1 MPAQDLKKI
10 EERIEKLRALINRER
25 YWYHVENRS
34 TMSSEALDTLK
45 KELFDLE
52 QKYPQFIT
60 PDSPTQRVAG
70 KPLKEFKK
78 VRHSVPMLSFNDA
91 FSGEDMKDWQERIM
105 KLLPAGARLDYYCEL
120 KIDGLAIEL
129 VYENGILSVG
139 STRGDGVTGEDVTQN
154 LKTIE
159 AIPLSLEKSAL
170 EKFPKRFVARGEVFL
185 GKKEFEKLNRG
196 QIKKGQKP
204 YANPRNVAAGSV
216 RQLDPQITASRK
228 LNSFAYDI
236 ITDLGQKTHA
246 EEHAKLKDLGFKTN
260 PHNKAAKNLEEV
272 FEFHDYWAK
281 HRDKLPYEIDGIVV
295 ILNDNRLFAE
305 AGVVGKAPRA
315 AIAYKFS
322 PKEATTIVED
332 IQVQVGRTGALT
344 PVAHLRPVE
353 VGGVTISR
361 ASLHNEDEIKRLGV
375 KIGDTVIV
383 ARAGEVIPQIV
394 KVLPELRPKNAGE
407 FHLPKEC
414 PICGSPVAKEGA
426 ITRCTNPNC
435 FAASRERLYHF
446 ASRSAFDMRG
456 LGPKILD
463 KFLEEDLIADPADLF
478 LLKEGDV
485 AVLERFGEKSARNI
499 IDAIQGAKKVMLPRF
514 LFALGIRHIGEESA
528 QVLADDFSRKKSISR
543 PRDVLGLARTYTL
556 EDFRQIPDF
565 GPIVAEALHEWFQDR
580 RNQAFIGKLDAVGVR
595 IESPKARGRQ
605 LKLEGLTFVFTGGLE
620 TISRDEA
627 KKRVMELGGRAAS
640 SVSKEVDYVVVGREP
655 SSKYEK
661 AKKLGLRIIDEA
673 KFLAMIK

>member
-1 MPAQDLKKI
+1 
-10 EERIEKLRALINRER
+10 
-25 YWYHVENRS
+25 
-34 TMSSEALDTLK
+34 
-45 KELFDLE
+45 
-52 QKYPQFIT
+52 
-60 PDSPTQRVAG
+60 
-70 KPLKEFKK
+70 
-78 VRHSVPMLSFNDA
+78 
-91 FSGEDMKDWQERIM
+91 
-105 KLLPAGARLDYYCEL
+105 
-120 KIDGLAIEL
+120 
-129 VYENGILSVG
+129 
-139 STRGDGVTGEDVTQN
+139 
-154 LKTIE
+154 
-159 AIPLSLEKSAL
+159 
-170 EKFPKRFVARGEVFL
+170 
-185 GKKEFEKLNRG
+185 
-196 QIKKGQKP
+196 
-204 YANPRNVAAGSV
+204 
-216 RQLDPQITASRK
+216 
-228 LNSFAYDI
+228 
-236 ITDLGQKTHA
+236 
-246 EEHAKLKDLGFKTN
+246 
-260 PHNKAAKNLEEV
+260 
-272 FEFHDYWAK
+272 
-281 HRDKLPYEIDGIVV
+281 
-295 ILNDNRLFAE
+295 
-305 AGVVGKAPRA
+305 
-315 AIAYKFS
+315 
-322 PKEATTIVED
+322 
-332 IQVQVGRTGALT
+332 
-344 PVAHLRPVE
+344 
-353 VGGVTISR
+353 
-361 ASLHNEDEIKRLGV
+361 
-375 KIGDTVIV
+375 
-383 ARAGEVIPQIV
+383 
-394 KVLPELRPKNAGE
+394 
-407 FHLPKEC
+407 
-414 PICGSPVAKEGA
+414 
-426 ITRCTNPNC
+426 
-435 FAASRERLYHF
+435 
-446 ASRSAFDMRG
+446 MRG